1 MPIFAAADYI
11 ISTKPPMGRGAY
23 RTMTAGGPAAPC
35 QNTQDAVYRYASTA
49 ACFLSTARM
58 TSRTPIISAMDSG
71 RHICQLRIKPVN
83 M

>member
-23 RTMTAGGPAAPC
+23 RTMTAGDPAAPC
-35 QNTQDAVYRYASTA
+35 QDTVYRYASTA
-49 ACFLSTARM
+49 ACFPSTARM

-71 RHICQLRIKPVN
+71 MHICQLRMKPVK

>member
-23 RTMTAGGPAAPC
+23 RTMNAGGPAAPC
-35 QNTQDAVYRYASTA
+35 QDTVCYASTA

-71 RHICQLRIKPVN
+71 RHICQLRMKPVN